1 MSHTQTLHLEYFA
14 ILREQRGL
22 ARETL
27 ATSATT
33 AADLYEEL
41 RARHDFTLPVD
52 RVRAAINEEFAP
64 WHALLREGDR
74 IVFIPP
80 VAGG

>member
-1 MSHTQTLHLEYFA
+1 MSKTIQLEYFA

-27 ATSATT
+27 ATSAAT
-33 AADLYEEL
+33 AADLYAEL
-41 RARHDFTLPVD
+41 SARHQFTLPAD
-52 RVRAAINEEFAP
+52 RVRAAINDEFVAWSAP
-64 WHALLREGDR
+64 LSDGQRV
-74 IVFIPP
+74 VFIPP